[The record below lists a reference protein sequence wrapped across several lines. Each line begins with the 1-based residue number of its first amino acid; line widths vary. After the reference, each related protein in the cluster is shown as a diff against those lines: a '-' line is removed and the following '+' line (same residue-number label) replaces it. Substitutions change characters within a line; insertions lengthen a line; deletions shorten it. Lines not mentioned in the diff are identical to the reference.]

1 MPAPH
6 IKRRRKNAA
15 VAKKTE
21 TPVKQES
28 WSVVEKMKKAVETV
42 VEESV
47 SEQKEPEKR
56 DEIVPEVLKEETTPK
71 RKTKRLPKAKKTD

>member
-42 VEESV
+42 VEKAVEAP
-47 SEQKEPEKR
+47 KHKYRKR
-56 DEIVPEVLKEETTPK
+56 QD
-71 RKTKRLPKAKKTD
+71 